1 MSQAEIPATMRAV
14 VTRGHG
20 GIDQLEYREDWP
32 TPIAAPG
39 EALIEVGA
47 CGLNNTDINTRSG
60 WYAKSVRE
68 GTTVTGGTQGFIETG
83 DDGGWGESVQFPR
96 IQGADVCGRVAA
108 LGEGVSRELLGQR
121 VMIETW
127 IRDWND
133 PDNIGK
139 CRYFGSE
146 CDGGYA
152 EYTTV
157 DARNVHSIESP
168 LSDAELATFAT
179 SWVTAENMLDRAAV
193 VKGDVVLVTG
203 ASGGVGTAL
212 VQLIRRRSATPV
224 ALCSESKA
232 NQLRGIGADAI
243 LPREPHDLPAALDQA
258 IGRRS
263 VDVIADVVGGPLWPQ
278 LIDVLRPG
286 GRYTCAGAIAGPMV
300 EFDLRTFYLNDLTF
314 TGATVIPQGLFA
326 RLVGY
331 IERGEV
337 SPVLAATY
345 PLRDLAS
352 AQKAFLA
359 KQHVGNIVAIVR
371 DPNKMQNE
379 TIGPVAAI

>member
-1 MSQAEIPATMRAV
+1 M
-14 VTRGHG
+14 
-20 GIDQLEYREDWP
+20 
-32 TPIAAPG
+32 
-39 EALIEVGA
+39 
-47 CGLNNTDINTRSG
+47 
-60 WYAKSVRE
+60 
-68 GTTVTGGTQGFIETG
+68 TGGTQGFIETG

-121 VMIETW
+121 VMIDTW

-133 PDNIGK
+133 PDNFGK

-243 LPREPHDLPAALDQA
+243 LPREPHDLSAALDQA

-286 GRYTCAGAIAGPMV
+286 GRYTCAGAIAGPIV

-331 IERGEV
+331 IERGVRCDLPSCWTTAGNSGVCEDRSADRSERRFRESRCSFGRFV
-337 SPVLAATY
+337 NGVPRRSKWVALGIHLAGLGYDRHRGRVCISRGTWA
-345 PLRDLAS
+345 LQRA
-352 AQKAFLA
+352 
-359 KQHVGNIVAIVR
+359 VGR
-371 DPNKMQNE
+371 
-379 TIGPVAAI
+379 

>member
-1 MSQAEIPATMRAV
+1 M
-14 VTRGHG
+14 
-20 GIDQLEYREDWP
+20 ID
-32 TPIAAPG
+32 
-39 EALIEVGA
+39 
-47 CGLNNTDINTRSG
+47 
-60 WYAKSVRE
+60 
-68 GTTVTGGTQGFIETG
+68 
-83 DDGGWGESVQFPR
+83 
-96 IQGADVCGRVAA
+96 
-108 LGEGVSRELLGQR
+108 
-121 VMIETW
+121 TW

-152 EYTTV
+152 EYATV

-212 VQLIRRRSATPV
+212 VQLIRRRSAIPV

-243 LPREPHDLPAALDQA
+243 LPREPHDLLAALDQA

-286 GRYTCAGAIAGPMV
+286 GRYTCAGAIAGPIV

-314 TGATVIPQGLFA
+314 TGATVLPQGLFA